1 MPFCAS
7 CGSAVEGR
15 FCPKCGS
22 AVAGGAQP
30 APGAPMGAST
40 VPPVQTGAAV
50 PMADNVASMLCYIL
64 GFITGILFLVIQPYN
79 RNPVVRFHAFQSI
92 FLSVACIAI
101 SWALSILFLTI
112 SWTLLSLFM
121 LVRLAM
127 FLFWLYMLLMT
138 YQGKT
143 IVLPIIGPLA
153 QQQSRV

>member
-15 FCPKCGS
+15 FCPKCGA
-22 AVAGGAQP
+22 AVAGAAP
-30 APGAPMGAST
+30 AGTPMGAST
-40 VPPVQTGAAV
+40 VPPVQTTAAV

-101 SWALSILFLTI
+101 SWALSIMFVMI
-112 SWTLLSLFM
+112 SWTLLSLLM

-153 QQQSRV
+153 QQQARV